1 MGPYM
6 VASIGLS
13 VTFPLLF
20 VAGRS
25 AKLPLVGLGVLAL
38 HVPVAVAGQQLAG
51 LYGLALALAVST
63 GLAFGWMLH
72 ILGALGPTLR
82 RLAVAV
88 VVVVGCAAA
97 GFVPADAVLGPAW
110 GAVAGLA
117 LASAVIALARPPGL
131 TFAWRY
137 LRELA

>member
-1 MGPYM
+1 
-6 VASIGLS
+6 
-13 VTFPLLF
+13 
-20 VAGRS
+20 
-25 AKLPLVGLGVLAL
+25 
-38 HVPVAVAGQQLAG
+38 VPVAVAGQELAG

-82 RLAVAV
+82 RLVVAV
-88 VVVVGCAAA
+88 VVVAGCAAA
-97 GFVPADAVLGPAW
+97 GFVAADAVLGPAW
-110 GAVAGLA
+110 AAVVGLG

-131 TFAWRY
+131 TFAWHY